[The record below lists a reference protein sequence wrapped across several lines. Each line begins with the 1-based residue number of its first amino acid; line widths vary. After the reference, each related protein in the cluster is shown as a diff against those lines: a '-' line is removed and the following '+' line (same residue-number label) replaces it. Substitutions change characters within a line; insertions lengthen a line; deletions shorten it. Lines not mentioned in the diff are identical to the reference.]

1 MIELLIVDLDCG
13 VRELCHRLLARHLTK
28 ETCKVRCLSNV
39 CPMEPRPG
47 VDMDGALEPA
57 LPRSE
62 IELYWVRGFTFACRS
77 RCAETGTNGI
87 VASNVP
93 PKVLL
98 PPLLRL
104 CHPLPPPGGQRATLR
119 RNGLYPNHPAAGAQH
134 SDGASADLEK
144 KSRCYGCSIVSIVP

>member
-39 CPMEPRPG
+39 CPMDPSQDQEWIWMG
-47 VDMDGALEPA
+47 HWG

-134 SDGASADLEK
+134 PDGASADLEK